1 MVFINVPS
9 SMNPLVQSCT
19 NSPKKYDRDI
29 WVELLVIPLFKIG
42 SETLPLCSL
51 DLSHYSNP
59 KGPHTTKKQKNI
71 KPSPGRYEKDMT
83 KLLQVNKNIT
93 RKYRQQI
100 IKFWFVPV
108 SFILPALFKETQ
120 ATSYKNLVCA
130 GTGTQD
136 SSL

>member
-1 MVFINVPS
+1 M
-9 SMNPLVQSCT
+9 QQ
-19 NSPKKYDRDI
+19 
-29 WVELLVIPLFKIG
+29 
-42 SETLPLCSL
+42 
-51 DLSHYSNP
+51 
-59 KGPHTTKKQKNI
+59 KKQKNI

-108 SFILPALFKETQ
+108 SFILPALFKETP